1 MTAAFGLSFEGKETP
16 EQVRQLV
23 ATAEANGVETLW
35 FACHLFQR
43 EPIAIASMAL
53 AESRRVK
60 IALMAMS
67 PFSIHPVYSAMAAAT
82 LDELYP
88 GRVMLCFGV
97 GAPRDLQS
105 AGIQAPQPLLALRE
119 ALTIA
124 AELLAGE
131 VIQFDGKK
139 FQVHDRRL
147 ITGARK
153 VPLVLAASGPQ
164 MLELAG
170 RIADGVL
177 ISAATSV
184 EFVQWCLEQV
194 ARGEQA
200 AGKRI
205 RRIGLVYAALGATE
219 GKAHDKLRRTL
230 AFILRGSHHAR
241 NLELAGSRLDQ
252 EALANAF
259 IAENWP
265 EVERLVTDDV
275 VSRHA
280 ASGTAEQVRARFA
293 AYNAIGLNELV
304 LAGQSDASILATV
317 LQAAAAR
324 AG

>member
-1 MTAAFGLSFEGKETP
+1 MAVAFGLSFEGKETP
-16 EQVRQLV
+16 EQVRALV
-23 ATAEANGVETLW
+23 ATAERNGVETLW

-53 AESRRVK
+53 AASSRVK

-67 PFSIHPVYSAMAAAT
+67 PYSIHPVYSAMAAAT
-82 LDELYP
+82 LDEMYP
-88 GRVMLCFGV
+88 GRVVLCFGV

-105 AGIQAPQPLLALRE
+105 AGIEAPQPLQTLRE

-124 AELLAGE
+124 ADLLSGD
-131 VIQFDGKK
+131 VVHFDGRK

-184 EFVQWCLEQV
+184 EFVQWCIGQIEK
-194 ARGEQA
+194 GEQA

-205 RRIGLVYAALGATE
+205 RRMGLVYAALGE
-219 GKAHDKLRRTL
+219 VERPAHDKLRRTL
-230 AFILRGSHHAR
+230 AFILRGGHHAR
-241 NLELAGSRLDQ
+241 NLELAGSQLDQ

-259 IAENWP
+259 IAENWT
-265 EVERLVTDDV
+265 EVDRLVTDDV
-275 VSRHA
+275 VRRHA
-280 ASGTAEQVRARFA
+280 ASGTASQVRERFS
-293 AYNAIGLNELV
+293 AYNAIGLDELV
-304 LAGQSDASILATV
+304 LAGQSDAAVLADV
-317 LQAAAAR
+317 LRAAASTQS
-324 AG
+324 